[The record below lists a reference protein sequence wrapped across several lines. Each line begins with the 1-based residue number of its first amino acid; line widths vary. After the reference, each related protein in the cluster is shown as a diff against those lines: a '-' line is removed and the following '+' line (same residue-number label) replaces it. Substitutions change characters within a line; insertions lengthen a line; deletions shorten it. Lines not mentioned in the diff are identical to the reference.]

1 MALGSALLGST
12 VLAML
17 MCTMTVICMAPQSAV
32 AQTDSVAQG
41 NEAFWKADFAGAAT
55 AYRAAT
61 TAQPQNADLWYN
73 LGTAEAQAKR
83 YGHAMHAFEQALI
96 LRPADADA
104 LYNLEQTRSQIIES
118 GLAGSG
124 DARVVPPGDDDVGT
138 GLLTAMSAHTTAII
152 FLFTWAALF
161 ALIVLWRRTHRAGI
175 RTASSFI
182 ALIMGLLALASG
194 GALLARAL
202 VLDKA
207 SEGIVLQR
215 TATYSGPGKTYAKG
229 PLLLSGVKLRLRG
242 KEEAWRQVTLP
253 DGSEGWIA
261 EARLGV
267 LTRP

>member
-1 MALGSALLGST
+1 MTVAAMKRILVALLLLCVLPTT
-12 VLAML
+12 VA
-17 MCTMTVICMAPQSAV
+17 AQADAV
-32 AQTDSVAQG
+32 TQG
-41 NEAFWKADFAGAAT
+41 NEAFWKADYAAAAA
-55 AYRAAT
+55 AYRTASA
-61 TAQPQNADLWYN
+61 AQPQNADLWYN

-83 YGHAMHAFEQALI
+83 YGHAMHAFEQSLV
-96 LRPADADA
+96 LRPGDADA
-104 LYNLEQTRSQIIES
+104 QYNLEQTRSQIIES

-138 GLLTAMSAHTTAII
+138 GLLTAMTAQTTAII
-152 FLFTWAALF
+152 FVITWAALF
-161 ALIVLWRRTHRAGI
+161 GLIVVWRRTRGAGM

-202 VLDKA
+202 VLDNA
-207 SEGIVLQR
+207 SEGIVLTR

-242 KEEAWRQVTLP
+242 KEEQWRQVTLP

-261 EARLGV
+261 EAQIGV
-267 LTRP
+267 LQRP